1 MVGEHPGEPESQPS
15 PSHYLAEVG
24 SKLLG
29 SGNHMLQPPQYLR
42 PQAWASRLSQNSLW
56 KHTFGLVWSR
66 RLPKAGHSC
75 WGFSWWWPCSVT
87 DQLDTGAQQMRSEGQ
102 IHLQYTGWRVRGEPW
117 FPLALSYCPQPNRI
131 YVAWS
136 PMEKQDKW
144 LLTTVQDLTVWILSV
159 SRKRRAPPLREW
171 KGMCPV
177 SLPSQ
182 PPTKEALPS
191 LGADC
196 SASIPDVFSLSH
208 RTRTLHTDLLYSSM
222 VPKPLRRPT
231 NPQSRQPC

>member
-102 IHLQYTGWRVRGEPW
+102 IHLQYTEAEEYG
-117 FPLALSYCPQPNRI
+117 
-131 YVAWS
+131 
-136 PMEKQDKW
+136 
-144 LLTTVQDLTVWILSV
+144 
-159 SRKRRAPPLREW
+159 
-171 KGMCPV
+171 V
-177 SLPSQ
+177 SLDFLLRLLI
-182 PPTKEALPS
+182 APS
-191 LGADC
+191 LTEYMWHGHQWRNKTND
-196 SASIPDVFSLSH
+196 SW
-208 RTRTLHTDLLYSSM
+208 
-222 VPKPLRRPT
+222 PL
-231 NPQSRQPC
+231 CKI